1 MNQAPPRQL
10 YRSNQNRVL
19 AGIAGGI
26 AEYFHIDPT
35 LTRILLFLA
44 LLPAG
49 PFGLLI
55 YAVLA
60 FIIPPA
66 PGPMGG

>member
-60 FIIPPA
+60 LIITPA